1 MSWLRRQNTGVSNR
15 SFGRFIARCVRA
27 ETGSVAVLFSF
38 ALPVILLVAGGTVDF
53 VAVAKQR
60 NLLQSAADASALSAA
75 RGLSLVTANQDHVG
89 AVASDMVRSYLNPQ
103 GRAASKYSVTTEVR
117 QNPREVEVRIV
128 QQSETFFGDVFGL
141 AEDRVTVS
149 ATATIVG
156 QPHICVLALSGSDAS
171 TIRLEQ
177 ESRITGTNCA
187 IYSNS
192 SASNSIDAKHRTVAQ
207 ATFICSSGGAKG
219 DPTSFRPQPL
229 LDCPMLDDPLAHRS
243 EPYVG
248 ACTETKLRIETDTVL
263 APGVYCG
270 GIEIRKGAKVEISD
284 GIYVIKDGELQVS
297 DTAQLIGTN
306 VSFYFVGDKAGMFLK
321 RETKI
326 SLSAPES
333 GPMAGILMFS
343 SRHNKRQKY
352 WIRSNN
358 ARTLIGTI
366 YLPNGQLWVET
377 QSPVADQ
384 SAYTAIVAHSVHL
397 RGEPNLV
404 LNTDYDQTLIP
415 GATGM
420 ENEDEPVRLSR

>member
-1 MSWLRRQNTGVSNR
+1 
-15 SFGRFIARCVRA
+15 
-27 ETGSVAVLFSF
+27 
-38 ALPVILLVAGGTVDF
+38 
-53 VAVAKQR
+53 
-60 NLLQSAADASALSAA
+60 
-75 RGLSLVTANQDHVG
+75 
-89 AVASDMVRSYLNPQ
+89 
-103 GRAASKYSVTTEVR
+103 
-117 QNPREVEVRIV
+117 
-128 QQSETFFGDVFGL
+128 
-141 AEDRVTVS
+141 
-149 ATATIVG
+149 
-156 QPHICVLALSGSDAS
+156 
-171 TIRLEQ
+171 
-177 ESRITGTNCA
+177 
-187 IYSNS
+187 
-192 SASNSIDAKHRTVAQ
+192 
-207 ATFICSSGGAKG
+207 
-219 DPTSFRPQPL
+219 
-229 LDCPMLDDPLAHRS
+229 MLDDPLAHRP

-284 GIYVIKDGELQVS
+284 GMYVIKDGELQVS
-297 DTAQLIGTN
+297 DTSQLIGTN

-321 RETKI
+321 RETTI

-377 QSPVADQ
+377 QAPVADQ